1 MADFTDIV
9 LFLSTGRAIAWIGAG
24 PSIELGLPDWRGLA
38 ADVLEACRRQQRHNF
53 GRIERYYREGKYL
66 DQFDE
71 VELTYGRQFL
81 LGVCRNKIADLG
93 CEGAMYKEIAKLD
106 FLSYFTTNYDD
117 ILLRH
122 LESMAKAVAVYG
134 NSQEDL
140 ETVDVDMVPALVKLH
155 GDFSEPDSVVLS
167 RSDYQ
172 KLYLS
177 GQGEGF
183 RTFLKS
189 HLARDRILF
198 LGYSLSDPEIL
209 HIQENLAVNL
219 KRKVSP
225 IAILANCP
233 DEEIDL
239 WKRRYNIDVVP
250 YSAQGSD
257 HSRLTS
263 MLSSVANVVSTGPLA
278 KQRISDE
285 DLRRAQ
291 ALYMWYRFSTSS
303 AKGAAIDALQSL
315 LMTSLVDLGGKATP
329 QMLAAK
335 VSSDFGASVS
345 PDSDEFIG
353 AVNQLMSAD
362 WVIQEDGFLL
372 ILSEG
377 KQLVVRYERQFSR
390 LIDVFSRQLY
400 LDLKGTFAVEDDD
413 AHNLTQVV
421 LDALIDIF
429 ELRGQ
434 NIMEMVFDNRP
445 IDPQSIT
452 DMLQALWRRANT
464 LDDPRARSS
473 LVGFV
478 LNILT
483 KPSPV
488 YENVLNYL
496 AKSFF
501 CIQAMRLDPAVPEFV
516 SRVIS
521 DRTLLIDENVL
532 IPLTA
537 KYEDRHEF
545 VSRAIRK
552 ARETNL
558 SLFTTKRF
566 VDSVRRHSDW
576 ALNRVTEYGTQSEEV
591 MRAARGEGDYLPNAF
606 LKGFIDQDPDDPD
619 RDFLEYLR
627 DCFGGSYT
635 RESFDRY
642 FEDELGIRILD
653 VSRMAEFIQSKSD
666 QHAEA
671 VHLLNEW
678 NESRSEDAR
687 KSVRR
692 IESEVEALLL
702 LANWTDAKESVPSLT
717 SSRISFIT
725 SGSSVPRLARWTNV
739 QPTTMMV
746 ASTEAIWE
754 LLSQSAVPTET
765 SPSFR
770 SMMLASH
777 FRLAGH
783 FVQVENY
790 QRFFQP
796 LIANARQ
803 EFQETRELL
812 EDALGTEL
820 GSRFLDDFND
830 EDLPGVVSS
839 LQLEAVHKS
848 TEREYG
854 QRRLIEENERLRAM
868 LDDYRGRERRRRDY
882 IARQRESQQRRTS
895 R

>member
-24 PSIELGLPDWRGLA
+24 PSMELGLPSWRRLA
-38 ADVLEACRRQQRHNF
+38 AEVLEACRRQKRHNF
-53 GRIERYYREGKYL
+53 SRIERYYRESKYL

-71 VELTYGRQFL
+71 VELTHGRQFL
-81 LGVCRNKIADLG
+81 LDVCWNKIADPG
-93 CEGAMYKEIAKLD
+93 GEGAIYKEIANLD
-106 FLSYFTTNYDD
+106 FLSYFTTNYDN
-117 ILLRH
+117 ILVRH
-122 LESMAKAVAVYG
+122 LESTGKAVAVHG

-155 GDFSEPDSVVLS
+155 GDFSESNSVVLS

-172 KLYLS
+172 RLYLL
-177 GQGEGF
+177 GQGEAF

-198 LGYSLSDPEIL
+198 LGYSLSDPEIR
-209 HIQENLAVNL
+209 HIQESLAVNL

-233 DEEIDL
+233 EEEIDL

-257 HSRLTS
+257 HSRLAT
-263 MLSSVANVVSTGPLA
+263 MLSSVANVISIGPLA
-278 KQRISDE
+278 KQRTSDE
-285 DLRRAQ
+285 DLRQAQ
-291 ALYMWYRFSTSS
+291 ALYMWYRFSPSS
-303 AKGAAIDALQSL
+303 AKGAAVDALQSL
-315 LMTSLVDLGGKATP
+315 LMTSLVNLGGEATP
-329 QMLAAK
+329 QALAAK
-335 VSSDFGASVS
+335 VSSDFGAKVN
-345 PDSDEFIG
+345 PDSDEFVG
-353 AVNQLMSAD
+353 AVSRLKSAN
-362 WVIQEDGFLL
+362 WVIQEDGSLL
-372 ILSEG
+372 VLPEG
-377 KQLVVRYERQFSR
+377 EHLVVRYERQFNS
-390 LIDVFSRQLY
+390 LISVFSRQLY
-400 LDLKGTFAVEDDD
+400 LDLKGTFAIEEDD
-413 AHNLTQVV
+413 AQNLTQVV
-421 LDALIDIF
+421 LDALIDLF

-434 NIMEMVFDNRP
+434 NILEMVFDNKP

-452 DMLQALWRRANT
+452 DMLQVLWGRANT
-464 LDDPRARSS
+464 LDEPRARSS

-501 CIQAMRLDPAVPEFV
+501 CIQAMKLDPAVPEFV

-545 VSRAIRK
+545 VSRVIRK
-552 ARETNL
+552 AREANL
-558 SLFTTKRF
+558 SLFTTQRF

-627 DCFGGSYT
+627 DCFGGTYS

-666 QHAEA
+666 QHGEA
-671 VHLLNEW
+671 VNLLNEW

-687 KSVRR
+687 KSIRR
-692 IESEVEALLL
+692 IESEIEALLL
-702 LANWTDAKESVPSLT
+702 VANWPDAKESVPSLT
-717 SSRISFIT
+717 SSRASFVT
-725 SGSSVPRLARWTNV
+725 SGSSVSRLARWTDV

-754 LLSQSAVPTET
+754 LLSQSAVSTEKA
-765 SPSFR
+765 PSFR

-783 FVQVENY
+783 FIQVENY

-796 LIANARQ
+796 LIANARR

-830 EDLPGVVSS
+830 EDLPSVVSS

-854 QRRLIEENERLRAM
+854 QQRLIEENERLRTM
-868 LDDYRGRERRRRDY
+868 LDDYRGRDSRRRDY
-882 IARQRESQQRRTS
+882 IARQREEQQRRAS

>member
-24 PSIELGLPDWRGLA
+24 PSMELGLPGWSGLA
-38 ADVLEACRRQQRHNF
+38 ADVLEACRRQQKHNF

-81 LGVCRNKIADLG
+81 LDVSWNKVGDPG
-93 CEGAMYKEIAKLD
+93 GEGTTYAEIAKLD

-117 ILLRH
+117 ILVRH
-122 LESMAKAVAVYG
+122 LEDIGKAVAVHG

-155 GDFSEPDSVVLS
+155 GEYSEPDSVILS

-172 KLYLS
+172 RLYMS
-177 GQGEGF
+177 GQGEGY

-209 HIQENLAVNL
+209 HIQESLAVNL

-250 YSAQGSD
+250 YSSQGSD
-257 HSRLTS
+257 HSRLAS
-263 MLSSVANVVSTGPLA
+263 MLGSVASVIAIGPLA
-278 KQRISDE
+278 KQRTSDE
-285 DLRRAQ
+285 DLRQAQ
-291 ALYMWYRFSTSS
+291 ALYMWYRFNPSS

-315 LMTSLVDLGGKATP
+315 LMTSLVKLGGKATP
-329 QMLAAK
+329 QALATK
-335 VSSDFGASVS
+335 VSSDFGANVNSESDDFNGAISRLKDANWVS
-345 PDSDEFIG
+345 
-353 AVNQLMSAD
+353 
-362 WVIQEDGFLL
+362 QEDGSL
-372 ILSEG
+372 IALPEG
-377 KQLVVRYERQFSR
+377 EQLVVRYERQFNR

-400 LDLKGTFAVEDDD
+400 LDLKGAFAIQEED
-413 AHNLTQVV
+413 AQNLAQVV
-421 LDALIDIF
+421 LEALIDLF

-434 NIMEMVFDNRP
+434 NILEMVFDNKP
-445 IDPQSIT
+445 IDPQSVT
-452 DMLQALWRRANT
+452 DMLQALWSRANT
-464 LDDPRARSS
+464 LDDPWERST

-478 LNILT
+478 LNILA
-483 KPSPV
+483 KPSQV

-501 CIQAMRLDPAVPEFV
+501 CIQAMRLDPAVPQFV

-537 KYEDRHEF
+537 KYEDRYEF
-545 VSRAIRK
+545 VSQVIRK
-552 ARETNL
+552 AREANL
-558 SLFTTKRF
+558 SLVTTQRF

-576 ALNRVTEYGTQSEEV
+576 ALNRITEYGTQSEEV

-606 LKGFIDQDPDDPD
+606 LKGFIDQDPEDPD
-619 RDFLEYLR
+619 REFFEYLR
-627 DCFGGSYT
+627 DCFGGSYS

-642 FEDELGIRILD
+642 FENELGIRILD

-666 QHAEA
+666 QHGEA
-671 VHLLNEW
+671 VSLLNEW
-678 NESRSEDAR
+678 NESRPEDAR

-702 LANWTDAKESVPSLT
+702 VANWADAKESVPGLT
-717 SSRISFIT
+717 SSRASFVT
-725 SGSSVPRLARWTNV
+725 SGSSVPRLARWTDV
-739 QPTTMMV
+739 QPPAMMV

-754 LLSQSAVPTET
+754 LLSQSTVSTEKA
-765 SPSFR
+765 PSFR

-796 LIANARQ
+796 LIANARR
-803 EFQETRELL
+803 EFQETRQLL

-820 GSRFLDDFND
+820 GSRFLDDFSD

-854 QRRLIEENERLRAM
+854 QQRLIEENERLRAM
-868 LDDYRGRERRRRDY
+868 LDDYRDRDRRRRDY
-882 IARQRESQQRRTS
+882 IARQREEQQRRTS